1 MAIPKLEFGS
11 INLSSA
17 TVYSTASNNDS
28 FIRVRATYVN
38 GSNSVQ
44 VTDDVAGYF
53 GTGSIESG
61 YFLRSVGEVS
71 TPTKITNWNSATKV
85 ITLDGTADSSG
96 TNQLTRISL
105 PQGKLFIESASFQKI
120 GGSSLNPP
128 NDFRDVTGSSD
139 AEYQAGDFKWGII
152 GQLAAT
158 SSISDALAG
167 LYAQYELTSFVNWID
182 VTTANIMLTASDT
195 INAFKEP
202 EGYSLARQ
210 DAISSLFLSEI
221 SGSFMTIAGSNDISG
236 NQSLGL
242 AAYQNVVASTIALFT
257 SASNAFPFSGSAEI
271 TGSLT
276 VTGSSEF
283 IIPVGGVN
291 DNFIIASGSGA
302 SQERVLNVTSE
313 GVVQFFAQDNSYTP
327 TAVLGGIYFT
337 SASAFIGVE

>member
-1 MAIPKLEFGS
+1 MALPKLEFAS
-11 INLSSA
+11 INLSTA

-44 VTDDVAGYF
+44 VTDDVEGYF

-71 TPTKITNWNSATKV
+71 DPVEITNWNSATKV
-85 ITLDGTADSSG
+85 LTIDGTAEASNS
-96 TNQLTRISL
+96 NQLTRISL
-105 PQGKLFIESASFQKI
+105 PTGKILIESASFQKI

-128 NDFRDVTGSSD
+128 SSFNDVTGSLD
-139 AEYQAGDFKWGII
+139 ANYDNTQLKWGVI
-152 GQLAAT
+152 GQLAPT
-158 SSISDALAG
+158 SSINNALAG
-167 LYAQYELTSFVNWID
+167 LYAQYELTSFDSRID
-182 VTTANIMLTASDT
+182 SQTANIFLTASDT

-210 DAISSLFLSEI
+210 DSISSLLLSEI
-221 SGSFMTIAGSNDISG
+221 SGSFMTIAGSDDISG

-257 SASNAFPFSGSAEI
+257 SASTAFPFTGSAQI
-271 TGSLT
+271 TGSLA

-283 IIPVGGVN
+283 IIPVGGET
-291 DNFIIASGSGA
+291 DNFIITSGSGVGK
-302 SQERVLNVTSE
+302 ERVLNVTDE
-313 GVVQFFAQDNSYTP
+313 GVVQFFSQDNSYEP